1 MVTGIQSDD
10 EGGWGN
16 RIMFWRKT
24 KVRQKV
30 RTTLY
35 DLTHLEINT
44 IIKDEMDASKAPDSV
59 RLLLHSIATKYHT
72 KLEALGELY
81 CTEIQ
86 GTAKIPATI
95 DGERDQNYF
104 RDPVVYDG
112 SSYLSF
118 RELRVRARDAI
129 EKVKENRNLIV
140 NLTEDKVNADLKML
154 GRIATI
160 SQDLRNILQTKER
173 MRLNRKDEKDVT
185 TVPGGELDFDKASQ
199 VLEFRTMK
207 EREARKFEP
216 DLDLRQLMVIQK
228 ANDMGTESV
237 VMQTIIGMDGDV
249 TTRISQAFAN
259 NPLPFITDIHHNAIT
274 TSVEFWKTLVN
285 IVVEFGKQLIKLF
298 KGN

>member
-1 MVTGIQSDD
+1 MAKSKQKE
-10 EGGWGN
+10 EGSWGD
-16 RIMFWRKT
+16 RLMFWRKA
-24 KVRQKV
+24 KVQRKISS
-30 RTTLY
+30 TLY

-59 RLLLHSIATKYHT
+59 RLLLHSIASKYHN
-72 KLEALGELY
+72 KLIDLGEKY
-81 CTEIQ
+81 CLEIL
-86 GTAKIPATI
+86 GTPKVPAASP
-95 DGERDQNYF
+95 DEKDLNYF
-104 RDPVVYDG
+104 RDPVIYDG

-118 RELRVRARDAI
+118 RELRQRALDAI
-129 EKVKENRNLIV
+129 EKVRNNRNLIV

-173 MRLNRKDEKDVT
+173 LRLKRKDEKDVS
-185 TVPGGELDFDKASQ
+185 TVPNGELDFDKASQ

-207 EREARKFEP
+207 ERDARKFEP

-237 VMQTIIGMDGDV
+237 MMQTIIGMDGDV

-259 NPLPFITDIHHNAIT
+259 NPVPFITDIHQNAIT

-298 KGN
+298 RG